1 MPMTTK
7 KILASLV
14 FGALLIVSA
23 GTPQK
28 AEAFLGF
35 GDIVLDPANLVQT
48 IINVYQ
54 EGEGIYKE
62 FVLDPLAWVVGKQAA
77 QSVVKSV
84 ITWAGNGFD
93 GEPSFV
99 TDLNSNLLRVGDTV
113 AEDFLKQYMES
124 NAVNSPYRDE
134 IASSIRS
141 DYYRSTGPGAFFNS
155 NKYDLDQ
162 YSENPEAFTQGDF
175 SQGGWDAWG
184 AAWSNPQN
192 NPLGAQ
198 KTAEN
203 ALGNSVQNAQAS
215 RESELNW
222 GSGFLAYRG
231 NCNTGHSGAS
241 ASGTTQNSSNG
252 GVTVTSGTETTTQ
265 NGVTVTN
272 NQGGGTQNGV
282 TTTSGSQISLS
293 GTFDCLLTNTIQT
306 QGATIK
312 ASVDKALG
320 SGIDQLVSADEFNEI
335 VGSLFSSLISS
346 VMDEGLSNVSKPSS
360 SGRSTL
366 GDATDPGQLSGSS
379 LGTNFAKT
387 IDNQKKQVEGYKEDW
402 EAINKAALETKAAC
416 GSRNTDADEIIQQS
430 TKEIARAV
438 EALAELDK
446 LKAKTSSTS
455 SSDLTSLAGEF
466 DALQKSGTLPSP
478 EEIAEARLNAMD
490 NSGGDSM
497 VSQMKEAKNSCLVRG
512 F

>member
-7 KILASLV
+7 KILASLI
-14 FGALLIVSA
+14 FGVMLVISA

-35 GDIVLDPANLVQT
+35 GDIVLDPANLVET

-84 ITWAGNGFD
+84 ISWAGNGFD

-99 TDLNSNLLRVGDTV
+99 TDLNSNMLRVGDTV
-113 AEDFLKQYMES
+113 AEDFLKQYLENNS
-124 NAVNSPYRDE
+124 VNSPYRDT
-134 IASSIRS
+134 IANSIRS

-155 NKYDLDQ
+155 NEYDLDQ
-162 YSENPEAFTQGDF
+162 YSEDPEAFTSGDF
-175 SQGGWDAWG
+175 TKGGWTAWW
-184 AAWSNPQN
+184 AINANPQN
-192 NPLGAQ
+192 NPRGAYI
-198 KTAEN
+198 TAQG
-203 ALGNSVQNAQAS
+203 ALDSTVQNAQDNRSA
-215 RESELNW
+215 ELDW

-231 NCNTGHSGAS
+231 NCNTGHSGVS
-241 ASGTTQNSSNG
+241 ASGSTQNSGNG
-252 GVTVTSGTETTTQ
+252 GVTVTSGSGDTTQ
-265 NGVTVTN
+265 DGVTVTGN
-272 NQGGGTQNGV
+272 TGGGTQNGV
-282 TTTSGSQISLS
+282 TVTDGSQISLS

-312 ASVDKALG
+312 ASIDKALG

-360 SGRSTL
+360 NGRSTL
-366 GDATDPGQLSGSS
+366 GDATDANQLTGGSLGSS
-379 LGTNFAKT
+379 FAKT
-387 IDNQKKQVEGYKEDW
+387 IDNQKKQVEGYKENW
-402 EAINKAALETKAAC
+402 ETINKAALEAKAAC
-416 GSRNTDADEIIQQS
+416 GSRNTDADAIIQQS
-430 TKEIARAV
+430 TQEIARAV

-455 SSDLTSLAGEF
+455 STDLTNLAEEF

-478 EEIAEARLNAMD
+478 EEIAEARINAMD

-497 VSQMKEAKNSCLVRG
+497 VSQMKEAKKSCLIRG

>member
-1 MPMTTK
+1 MTTK
-7 KILASLV
+7 KILASLI
-14 FGALLIVSA
+14 FGALLTVSV

-28 AEAFLGF
+28 AHAFLGF

-99 TDLNSNLLRVGDTV
+99 TDLNSNMLRVGDTV
-113 AEDFLKQYMES
+113 AEDFLKQYLENNS
-124 NAVNSPYRDE
+124 VNSPYRDE
-134 IASSIRS
+134 IANSIRS
-141 DYYRSTGPGAFFNS
+141 DYYRSTGPTAFFNS

-162 YSENPEAFTQGDF
+162 YSEDPDAFTSGDF
-175 SQGGWDAWG
+175 SKGGWTAWW
-184 AAWSNPQN
+184 AVNSNPQN
-192 NPLGAQ
+192 NPRGAYV
-198 KTAEN
+198 TAQG
-203 ALGNSVQNAQAS
+203 ALGSSVQNAQSNRSA
-215 RESELNW
+215 ELDW

-231 NCNTGHSGAS
+231 NCNSTHSGAS
-241 ASGTTQNSSNG
+241 TGTGTQNSGTG
-252 GVTVTSGTETTTQ
+252 GVTVTSGTENTTQ
-265 NGVTVTN
+265 NGVVVTN

-282 TTTSGSQISLS
+282 TTTGGSQVSLS

-320 SGIDQLVSADEFNEI
+320 SGIDQLVCADEFNEI
-335 VGSLFSSLISS
+335 VGSLFSSLINS
-346 VMDEGLSNVSKPSS
+346 VMDEGLSNISKPSS
-360 SGRSTL
+360 DGRNTL
-366 GDATDPGQLSGSS
+366 GDATNPDQLTGSS
-379 LGTNFAKT
+379 LGNSFAKT

-402 EAINKAALETKAAC
+402 EAINKAAMETKAAC
-416 GSRNTDADEIIQQS
+416 GSRNTEADEIIQKSAQ
-430 TKEIARAV
+430 EIARAV

-446 LKAKTSSTS
+446 LKAKTTSTS

-466 DALQKSGTLPSP
+466 DALQKSGKLPSA

-490 NSGGDSM
+490 NSGGGSM
-497 VSQMKEAKNSCLVRG
+497 VSEMKEAKNSCLVRG

>member
-1 MPMTTK
+1 MTTK
-7 KILASLV
+7 KILASLI
-14 FGALLIVSA
+14 FGAVITLSA
-23 GTPQK
+23 GAPQR
-28 AEAFLGF
+28 AQAFLGF

-99 TDLNSNLLRVGDTV
+99 TDLNSNMLRVGDTV
-113 AEDFLKQYMES
+113 AEDFLKQYLENNS
-124 NAVNSPYRDE
+124 VNSPYRDS
-134 IASSIRS
+134 IANSIRS
-141 DYYRSTGPGAFFNS
+141 DYYRSTGPTAFFNS

-162 YSENPEAFTQGDF
+162 YSEDPEAFTSGDF
-175 SQGGWDAWG
+175 TKGGWTAWW
-184 AAWSNPQN
+184 AVNANPQN
-192 NPLGAQ
+192 NARGAYV
-198 KTAEN
+198 TAQG
-203 ALGNSVQNAQAS
+203 ALDSTVQNAQDNRSA
-215 RESELNW
+215 ELDW

-231 NCNTGHSGAS
+231 NCNSSSATAPQPAS
-241 ASGTTQNSSNG
+241 YEVFRARMKSMVNITEEEVRQAYEEAQELEPPAS
-252 GVTVTSGTETTTQ
+252 V
-265 NGVTVTN
+265 
-272 NQGGGTQNGV
+272 
-282 TTTSGSQISLS
+282 SLS
-293 GTFDCLLTNTIQT
+293 GNYDCLLNSTIQT

-312 ASVDKALG
+312 TSVDKAIG
-320 SGIDQLVSADEFNEI
+320 SGIDQLVTADEFNEI

-360 SGRSTL
+360 DGRSTL
-366 GDATDPGQLSGSS
+366 GNATDSSQYSGSGSS
-379 LGTNFAKT
+379 LGNSFAKT
-387 IDNQKKQVEGYKEDW
+387 IDNQKKQVEAYKEDW
-402 EAINKAALETKAAC
+402 EAINKAAMETKAAC
-416 GSRNTDADEIIQQS
+416 GNRNTDADEIIQES
-430 TKEIARAV
+430 VKEIARAV

-446 LKAKTSSTS
+446 MKAKTTSTS
-455 SSDLTSLAGEF
+455 SGDLTSLAGEF
-466 DALQKSGTLPSP
+466 DELQKSGKLPSA

-497 VSQMKEAKNSCLVRG
+497 VAEMKEAKNSCLVRG

>member
-1 MPMTTK
+1 MTTK
-7 KILASLV
+7 KILASLI
-14 FGALLIVSA
+14 FGAVITLSA
-23 GTPQK
+23 GVPQR
-28 AEAFLGF
+28 AQAFLGV
-35 GDIVLDPANLVQT
+35 GDIVLDPANLVET
-48 IINVYQ
+48 ITNVYQ
-54 EGEGIYKE
+54 AGEGLYKE

-113 AEDFLKQYMES
+113 AEDFLKQYTQNNS
-124 NAVNSPYRDE
+124 VNSPYRDD
-134 IASSIRS
+134 IANSIRS
-141 DYYRSTGPGAFFNS
+141 DYYRSTGPGAFFNT

-175 SQGGWDAWG
+175 SEGGWDAWG

-192 NPLGAQ
+192 NPVGAHMA
-198 KTAEN
+198 AEN
-203 ALGNSVQNAQAS
+203 ALNDSVLSAQNTR
-215 RESELNW
+215 REELNW

-231 NCNTGHSGAS
+231 NCNSGHTGSATGGGA
-241 ASGTTQNSSNG
+241 QNTSNG
-252 GVTVTSGTETTTQ
+252 GVTVSNGTESTTQNGVVITNNQEGTTQ
-265 NGVTVTN
+265 NGVTVT
-272 NQGGGTQNGV
+272 G
-282 TTTSGSQISLS
+282 GSQVSLS

-320 SGIDQLVSADEFNEI
+320 SGVDQLVTADEFNEI

-366 GDATDPGQLSGSS
+366 GEATSADQFGSAS
-379 LGTNFAKT
+379 LGNSFSKAL
-387 IDNQKKQVEGYKEDW
+387 DNQRKQVEGYKKNW
-402 EAINKAALETKAAC
+402 ETINKAAIETKAVC
-416 GSRNTDADEIIQQS
+416 GSRNTDADAIIQQS
-430 TKEIARAV
+430 VAEIARAV
-438 EALAELDK
+438 EALAELDAM
-446 LKAKTSSTS
+446 KAKTSSTS
-455 SSDLTSLAGEF
+455 STNLTSLAGEF
-466 DALQKSGTLPSP
+466 DALQRSGNLPSAQ
-478 EEIAEARLNAMD
+478 EISDARLNAME
-490 NSGGDSM
+490 NGGGDSM
-497 VSQMKEAKNSCLVRG
+497 VSVLKEAKKTCLVRG

>member
-14 FGALLIVSA
+14 FGAMLVVSA

-99 TDLNSNLLRVGDTV
+99 TDLNSNMLRVGDTV
-113 AEDFLKQYMES
+113 AEDFLKQYMEN
-124 NAVNSPYRDE
+124 NAVNSPYRDS

-162 YSENPEAFTQGDF
+162 YSEDPAAFTSGDF
-175 SQGGWDAWG
+175 TKGGWTAWW
-184 AAWSNPQN
+184 AINSNPQN
-192 NPLGAQ
+192 NPRGAYI
-198 KTAEN
+198 TAQG
-203 ALGNSVQNAQAS
+203 ALDSSVQNAQNN
-215 RESELNW
+215 RSEELDW

-231 NCNTGHSGAS
+231 NCNSSGTGGTAS
-241 ASGTTQNSSNG
+241 APEKKTFADFYAALGDQYPNEEAARNAFENLAALGPSDS
-252 GVTVTSGTETTTQ
+252 
-265 NGVTVTN
+265 
-272 NQGGGTQNGV
+272 
-282 TTTSGSQISLS
+282 SGSGNAVSLS
-293 GTFDCLLTNTIQT
+293 GNYDCLLNSTIQT

-379 LGTNFAKT
+379 LGTSFAKT

-416 GSRNTDADEIIQQS
+416 GSRNTDADAIIQQS
-430 TKEIARAV
+430 TQEIARAV